1 MSNKVTEKETRITAE
16 DLSKMSG
23 IPMSYIQSEL
33 FGNDES
39 VDLDGLREIM
49 LSHLDSTFM
58 SMDLK

>member
-1 MSNKVTEKETRITAE
+1 MSNKITEKETRITAE